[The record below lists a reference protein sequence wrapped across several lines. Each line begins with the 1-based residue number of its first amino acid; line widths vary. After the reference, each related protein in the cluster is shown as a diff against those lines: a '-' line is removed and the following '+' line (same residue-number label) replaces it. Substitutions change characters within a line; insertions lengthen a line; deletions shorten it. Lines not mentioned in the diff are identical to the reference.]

1 MEGDSADSME
11 VAGPNPAVQRSRQ
24 LSASGD
30 HEGALGL
37 LAPILE
43 GQPENPEALLC
54 KAEVLDRMGRYQEA
68 EDLYR
73 RLQVAMAA
81 SGGASWEE
89 PGQGGGASEMP
100 ENRRTPAIDLG
111 PGGSPPEPSCGQV
124 ACPGP
129 EGPAGPSLP
138 FGPQPSE
145 GFLRAL
151 FEAPTQQY
159 VQDGVLVLDLDT
171 KLESWLTVPSIGFFL
186 LGAFLL
192 AMGHDPTWVALIPIL
207 MAFLGLTLAC
217 FTENYFLLDPHRQ
230 ALFYRRKVL
239 FSERITQVASFSEI
253 VAVTMETR
261 RERARHRSWFAHRV
275 LVALKSRK
283 LVTVSDSFIDDPEGA
298 EHLARRVAES
308 LGVPMVPG
316 AHRGPPKVLSGPA
329 PGEFKIW
336 FPLPPPGGGP
346 RRPPAN

>member
-1 MEGDSADSME
+1 MTRDSADPTG
-11 VAGPNPAVQRSRQ
+11 VAGPNPVIQRARN

-30 HEGALGL
+30 HEGGLAL
-37 LAPILE
+37 LAPLLE
-43 GQPENPEALLC
+43 GQPENPDVLLGL
-54 KAEVLDRMGRYQEA
+54 AEVLDRMGRYPEA

-73 RLQVAMAA
+73 RLQAVLAA
-81 SGGASWEE
+81 SGGASAED
-89 PGQGGGASEMP
+89 PGEGGGAFERV
-100 ENRRTPAIDLG
+100 ENRETPGIG
-111 PGGSPPEPSCGQV
+111 MRPGAGLAEPSCGQV
-124 ACPGP
+124 QDPGP
-129 EGPAGPSLP
+129 DGPAGPSLP

-171 KLESWLTVPSIGFFL
+171 KLESWLTVPSICFFL

-207 MAFLGLTLAC
+207 MAFLGLILAC

-253 VAVTMETR
+253 FAVTMETR
-261 RERARHRSWFAHRV
+261 RQRANHRSWIEHVV

-283 LVTVSDSFIDDPEGA
+283 LVAVSDPFVDDVGGA
-298 EHLARRVAES
+298 ERLAGLVAECI
-308 LGVPMVPG
+308 GVPVVPG
-316 AHRGPPKVLSGPA
+316 AHRGRPKVLSGPD
-329 PGEFKIW
+329 PGEFKVW
-336 FPLPPPGGGP
+336 FPFPGRPG
-346 RRPPAN
+346 PPAG